1 MKEFEKQLEIVV
13 PNAAE
18 LAAHDK
24 EAFAKIRRAGLG
36 ASDSSIVLGV
46 NHWTT
51 DEQLIEQKC
60 SDTLTAEEIE
70 VGEKPQVRMGA
81 DLEPIILQKFIER
94 FDMEV
99 HKPDPMYRLIRYP
112 WLTVNFDGI
121 LDETTPVEC
130 KLVSMFADK
139 FWDKDKALADGSII
153 GKRVPLYGSATSIR
167 DHVETMAK
175 LYGIPP
181 YYYTQVQQQ
190 ILAAN
195 AASTYLAAM
204 FLKDWTLRV
213 YQIYRDQITI
223 DALVSRSKSIWETIL
238 LKKRDGR

>member
-1 MKEFEKQLEIVV
+1 MKEFEKELEIVV

-36 ASDSSIVLGV
+36 ASDSSIILGV

-51 DEQLIEQKC
+51 PEQLMEQKC
-60 SDTLTAEEIE
+60 SDTLTEDEIA

-81 DLEPIILQKFIER
+81 DLEPIILQKFIDR
-94 FDMEV
+94 FNV
-99 HKPDPMYRLIRYP
+99 AVYKPDPMYRLVQYP

-121 LDETTPVEC
+121 LGETTPVEC
-130 KLVSMFADK
+130 KLISTFADRYWGK
-139 FWDKDKALADGSII
+139 NKALAEGEFI
-153 GKRVPLYGSATSIR
+153 GKRIPMFGSATSISN
-167 DHVETMAK
+167 HIEVMSN

-190 ILAAN
+190 MLAAN

-223 DALVSRSKSIWETIL
+223 DALISRSKTIWDCIEM
-238 LKKRDGR
+238 KKGGR

>member
-1 MKEFEKQLEIVV
+1 MREFEKELEIVV

-46 NHWTT
+46 NKWTT
-51 DEQLIEQKC
+51 DDQLIEQKC
-60 SDTLTAEEIE
+60 SDTLTEDEIA

-81 DLEPIILQKFIER
+81 DLEPIILQKFSEWI
-94 FDMEV
+94 DIDV
-99 HKPDPMYRLIRYP
+99 HKPEAMYRLIKYP

-121 LDETTPVEC
+121 LDDTTPVEC
-130 KLVSMFADK
+130 KLVSMFADRY
-139 FWDKDKALADGSII
+139 WDKDKAIPEGEII
-153 GKRVPLYGSATSIR
+153 GKRVPLFGSATSIQN
-167 DHVETMAK
+167 HVETMAG

-213 YQIYRDQITI
+213 YQIYRDQLTI
-223 DALVSRSKSIWETIL
+223 DALLSRSKHLWETIEM
-238 LKKRDGR
+238 KRGGR